1 MISLRK
7 SIQCPKCDEINKIDL
22 SDYVVDESTYEREMG
37 DEVEYTIGDCVITC
51 KHCEEEFEISGSI
64 WEYPEGMENDNALA
78 VE

>member
-7 SIQCPKCDEINKIDL
+7 NIQCPKCDGNNKVDL

-64 WEYPEGMENDNALA
+64 WEYPEGTENDTTLT